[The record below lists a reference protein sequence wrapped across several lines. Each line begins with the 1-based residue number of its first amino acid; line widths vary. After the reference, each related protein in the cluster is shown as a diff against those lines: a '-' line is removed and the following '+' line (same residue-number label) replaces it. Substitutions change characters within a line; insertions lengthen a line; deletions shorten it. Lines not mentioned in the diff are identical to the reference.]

1 MRPIPFLARAVAIA
15 LALAVFTS
23 PAAGQR
29 GFPTISG
36 RSFNGGAATVT
47 VTGDEQ
53 FAQQIAINT
62 QASFGDGE
70 STWLQFGASG
80 SDAPNALI
88 TYGNGEVGITVGR
101 GKLIAT
107 AGITPG
113 EVPQCSGGA
122 DADGD
127 SVTGHYTCHGV
138 VSYDA
143 ATGKMGKV
151 DIDIR
156 FTAES

>member
-1 MRPIPFLARAVAIA
+1 MRLIPFLSGAATIGVI
-15 LALAVFTS
+15 LAASAS

-29 GFPTISG
+29 GFPTITG
-36 RSFNGGAATVT
+36 RSFSGGGAAVT
-47 VTGDEQ
+47 VTGVDQ
-53 FAQQIAINT
+53 FAQEIALNT

-70 STWLQFGASG
+70 MTWLQFGVSG

-88 TYGNGEVGITVGR
+88 TYGNREVGITVGR
-101 GKLIAT
+101 GKFTAT

-122 DADGD
+122 DVDGE
-127 SVTGHYTCHGV
+127 SVAGHYTCHGV

-143 ATGKMGKV
+143 ATGTMGKV

-156 FTAES
+156 FSAES